1 MGRMQRRGL
10 AWLSALPLMAAG
22 SLAAHAL
29 AYRIAEPQA
38 HERADVLASTG
49 HGYLAYAAPAL
60 AACFVLLVGGL
71 VDTALR
77 ASRRRAPARIAA
89 WPFALVPPLGFVL
102 QEHLERIL
110 ANGDVPVGAVLE
122 PTFLLGFALQLPFGL
137 AALMA
142 ARILLGAAGRIGRA
156 LAAEPPLPAVPTR
169 LDRPFP
175 RDVLLIRPP
184 ALALGRSQRG
194 PPA

>member
-29 AYRIAEPQA
+29 AYRIAEPRA

-60 AACFVLLVGGL
+60 AAGLALVLLGL
-71 VDTALR
+71 AGATVR
-77 ASRRRAPARIAA
+77 AFRSRAPARIAA

-102 QEHLERIL
+102 QEHLERLL
-110 ANGDVPVGAVLE
+110 ANGDVPLGAVLE
-122 PTFLLGFALQLPFGL
+122 PTFLVGLALQLPFAL
-137 AALMA
+137 AALAA
-142 ARILLGAAGRIGRA
+142 ARILLGAAERIGSA
-156 LAAEPPLPAVPTR
+156 LASEPPLSAVRTR
-169 LDRPFP
+169 LDRPLP
-175 RDVLLIRPP
+175 GDVLLIRPP

>member
-29 AYRIAEPQA
+29 AYRIAEPRA

-49 HGYLAYAAPAL
+49 HGYLGYAAPAL

-89 WPFALVPPLGFVL
+89 WPFALVPPFGFVL
-102 QEHLERIL
+102 QEHFERLL
-110 ANGDVPVGAVLE
+110 ANGDVPLGAALE
-122 PTFLLGFALQLPFGL
+122 PTFLVGFALQLPFAL
-137 AALMA
+137 AALVA
-142 ARILLGAAGRIGRA
+142 ARVLLCVAERIGCA
-156 LAAEPPLPAVPTR
+156 LASEPPLPAVRR
-169 LDRPFP
+169 LSDGPLPGGVF
-175 RDVLLIRPP
+175 LIRPP